1 MPEPQLK
8 DTKSKMDKAVEA
20 TQRDLRAIRTG
31 RANPA
36 ILDSIRVDYYGAPTP
51 INQMATISVP
61 EPRLIVIQ
69 PWDKSAIENISK
81 ALQASDLGI
90 TPASDGVVIRLPF
103 PALTEERRKDLVKI
117 AHRLA
122 EEGKVSIRNIRRD
135 ANDTLKKAAKK
146 GDMSEDESDRLL
158 GIVQD
163 YTDEH
168 TKEIGQHVDDKVSE
182 IMEV

>member
-1 MPEPQLK
+1 MAEPQLK
-8 DTKSKMDKAVEA
+8 DTKVKMDKAVES

-36 ILDSIRVDYYGAPTP
+36 ILDSIRVDYYGAQTLV
-51 INQMATISVP
+51 NQMATISVP

-103 PALTEERRKDLVKI
+103 PALTEERRKELVKV

-146 GDMSEDESDRLL
+146 GDMSEDESERLL
-158 GIVQD
+158 GVVQD
-163 YTDEH
+163 YTDDH
-168 TKEIGQHVDDKVSE
+168 TKEIDQHVEDKVSE